1 MVRQWG
7 QHWLPNS
14 LATPERPDAHPRL
27 TPCLVPKGRLLAAF
41 QLKKAGERDNR
52 WHLDGTDQKSDGRGG
67 SLTRLNRRAHPSV
80 GNAWPIYKRRRWW
93 AMKPRRGEA
102 LPQTDANQSGQFD
115 RECPDG
121 RPGGPPPQGDDR
133 FLVTFGEMAPVV
145 MGRSAKCRS
154 RPRR

>member
-67 SLTRLNRRAHPSV
+67 SLTRLNRRAHPVGGQRV
-80 GNAWPIYKRRRWW
+80 GNLQKTRVMVDETAS
-93 AMKPRRGEA
+93 RGSIA
-102 LPQTDANQSGQFD
+102 AN
-115 RECPDG
+115 
-121 RPGGPPPQGDDR
+121 
-133 FLVTFGEMAPVV
+133 
-145 MGRSAKCRS
+145 
-154 RPRR
+154 